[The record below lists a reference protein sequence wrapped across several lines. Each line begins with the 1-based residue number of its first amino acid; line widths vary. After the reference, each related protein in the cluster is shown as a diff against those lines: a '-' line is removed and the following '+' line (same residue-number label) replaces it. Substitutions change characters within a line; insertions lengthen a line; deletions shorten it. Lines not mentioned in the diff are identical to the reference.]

1 MLKDIKDGW
10 KYTKTKYKI
19 KSGDVFAILATVAM
33 LILLALLYW

>member
-19 KSGDVFAILATVAM
+19 KSWDIFAILATVAII
-33 LILLALLYW
+33 ILLALLYW